1 MRIVFLLTFLVFIA
15 AKSKGQEYF
24 FKEINA
30 IKFAPLRMI
39 DPITPGLEFSFEK
52 QVLPIASVQLTGAK
66 LMILFPSLSDPITD
80 LKGSRWAIELKYFL
94 AQAKKSVW
102 YVSFEPVLLK
112 SEYNTI
118 LNFSYYDDSIHVKKK
133 TTTINFKT
141 GFYFDFKPIVLDF
154 YAGIGIKFRNV
165 THEGRL
171 APDDNLYNEILPYNP
186 HYFASQE
193 TRKLKLNVPLGFRL
207 GYNF

>member
-1 MRIVFLLTFLVFIA
+1 MKKTLLALFLFTIPINSSA
-15 AKSKGQEYF
+15 QEYF

-30 IKFAPLRMI
+30 FKFSPLRMV

-52 QVLPIASVQLTGAK
+52 QLLPIASVQLTGAK
-66 LMILFPSLSDPITD
+66 LMIMFPALSNPITN
-80 LKGSRWAIELKYFL
+80 LEGTRWALEVKYFL

-102 YVSFEPVLLK
+102 YASFEAAFVQ

-133 TTTINFKT
+133 TTSLNFKT

-154 YAGIGIKFRNV
+154 YAGIGLKFRNV
-165 THEGRL
+165 RHEERL
-171 APDDNLYNEILPYNP
+171 NPRDNLYNEILPYNP

-193 TRKLKLNVPLGFRL
+193 TRKLKFNVPLGFRV

>member
-1 MRIVFLLTFLVFIA
+1 MKKTLLALFLFTLSISSQA
-15 AKSKGQEYF
+15 QEYF

-30 IKFAPLRMI
+30 FKFSPLRMV

-52 QVLPIASVQLTGAK
+52 QILPIASVQLTGAK
-66 LMILFPSLSDPITD
+66 LMIMFPALSNPITNLD
-80 LKGSRWAIELKYFL
+80 GTRWALELKYFL

-102 YVSFEPVLLK
+102 YVSFEPAFVK

-133 TTTINFKT
+133 TTSFNFKT
-141 GFYFDFKPIVLDF
+141 GFYFDFKPVVLDF

-165 THEGRL
+165 KHEQRL
-171 APDDNLYNEILPYNP
+171 NPDDNLYNEILPYNP

-193 TRKLKLNVPLGFRL
+193 TRKLKFNVPLGVRV

>member
-1 MRIVFLLTFLVFIA
+1 MKKLLPALLFLFVTYNCNA
-15 AKSKGQEYF
+15 QEYF

-30 IKFAPLRMI
+30 FKFSPLRMV

-52 QVLPIASVQLTGAK
+52 QFLPFASIQLTGAK
-66 LMILFPSLSDPITD
+66 LMMIFPPLSDPITD
-80 LKGSRWAIELKYFL
+80 LEGTRWSVELKYFL

-102 YVSFEPVLLK
+102 YVSFEPVFLK

-118 LNFSYYDDSIHVKKK
+118 LNFSYYDDSIHVKKR
-133 TTTINFKT
+133 TTSLNCKT

-154 YAGIGIKFRNV
+154 YAGIGVKFRNV
-165 THEGRL
+165 RHENRL
-171 APDDNLYNEILPYNP
+171 NPGDNLYNEILPYNP

-193 TRKLKLNVPLGFRL
+193 TRKLKFNVPLGFKV